1 MSLVKRFYV
10 KDIKMYEE
18 DNDVNLLL
26 HFNDM
31 LKGVYIR
38 MGHLTDFVQIGNG
51 MCTRERACELVD
63 RYLEEDNT
71 VYDAVNE
78 IKDKLLGY
86 KDDGKTNEDDLSVND
101 YDNFTDM
108 LSEVSMEL
116 LKFNVGYSEFWSMTT
131 ADMYRM
137 LARLNKNKEDQI
149 NEQLQLAYNEALLT
163 AAAVWGKAPNEAPK
177 VSLTGNSGD
186 NNKLMDSQTANIM
199 GNLMNFY
206 NGYKASKGGS

>member
-1 MSLVKRFYV
+1 MALVKRFYV
-10 KDIKMYEE
+10 RDIKKYEE
-18 DNDVNLLL
+18 DNDLNLLL

-31 LKGVYIR
+31 LKGMYIR
-38 MGHLTDFVQIGNG
+38 TPHLVDFVVLGNG
-51 MCTRERACELVD
+51 MCSRERACDLLD
-63 RYLEEDNT
+63 NYLLDDT
-71 VYDAVNE
+71 HSIYDAVNE

-86 KDDGKTNEDDLSVND
+86 KDDGVENEDDLSIND

-116 LKFNVGYSEFWSMTT
+116 LKFGVGYSEFWSMTT

-137 LARLNKNKEDQI
+137 LARLNKNKEDQL

-163 AAAVWGKAPNEAPK
+163 AAAVWGKAPSEAPK
-177 VSLTGNSGD
+177 VSLTGDSK
-186 NNKLMDSQTANIM
+186 NNGLLDSNAADIM
-199 GNLMNFY
+199 GSLMNFY